1 MKVLKKAML
10 IVAISI
16 FVMGISGCKEKGPAE
31 KTGEKLDQTMEK
43 AGEKANE
50 LLGK

>member
-10 IVAISI
+10 VVAISI
-16 FVMGISGCKEKGPAE
+16 FVLGISGCKEKGPAE
-31 KTGEKLDQTMEK
+31 KAGEKLDQTMEK
-43 AGEKANE
+43 AADKANE